1 MEKNEIR
8 ICSNTMLKNKLKI
21 DEKPKCKIGGYKIPR
36 VKHRCLCT
44 HTRVCVCVCV
54 CAESCPTL
62 CSLLD
67 CSPPGSCVHGI
78 FQIRILEWVAISYP
92 TGSSP
97 LRDQIHISC
106 LAGSFFTTTT
116 AGKSKNIH
124 GILFDINA
132 AIFFLDSSPDLLLLL
147 LSHVSRVQLCATP

>member
-54 CAESCPTL
+54 C
-62 CSLLD
+62 
-67 CSPPGSCVHGI
+67 V
-78 FQIRILEWVAISYP
+78 
-92 TGSSP
+92 
-97 LRDQIHISC
+97 
-106 LAGSFFTTTT
+106 
-116 AGKSKNIH
+116 
-124 GILFDINA
+124 
-132 AIFFLDSSPDLLLLL
+132 
-147 LSHVSRVQLCATP
+147 LSHVQLFVASWTVAHQAPVYMEFSR